1 MQTPSGPTANSRPK
15 RSILDWVEH
24 FGNKLPEPAIIFVIL
39 ACIVIA
45 VAAIGSAAG
54 WKVQPVQPRPVM
66 VEKVGDD
73 GKVVLEADGKP
84 HMVVKYGPDNKPVTE
99 LKEIG
104 KPIEPR
110 SLLTSEGLYWMLSSM
125 IRNFVT
131 LPALGLVFVAMLGI
145 GLAEKFGFFSA
156 LMRSLAFITPKR
168 LLTPAVVLIGANS
181 SVASDAG
188 YIILPP
194 LAAAL
199 YHAVG
204 RHPVAGLAA
213 AFAGVAGGFGGGF
226 FPSGGDGAI
235 TGFAQDAARVVDP
248 TYTVQYV
255 HNLYFKM
262 GSAIVV
268 MFAGWFVTDK
278 IVEPRLLRARAEAE
292 KKARLESAA
301 AKAAAQSGRSAG
313 PAGNEAGDDREV
325 FDETVIASMSL
336 QPREKRGLILAL
348 LSLVAV
354 LGVFAVAVFVP
365 GMPLHGTGV
374 PRLAN
379 DRLPANVPVTVIDD
393 TAMRET
399 PAEKLLW
406 RPSVRRDGDGNV
418 LPADFALASAG
429 KPSLTETPNHRWSQ
443 VLVPLIL
450 FAFLIPGMVY
460 GWCTGTLRSQKDFVD
475 GLFHGIR
482 SIVPVLVLAF
492 FLGQFVNYFAYTR
505 LDTMLAYAGGSVLVR
520 ADLPVPILIIL
531 FILLVVMGDF
541 CLSGMLSKFGVLAPI
556 FIPMFMFVG
565 MSPELTTAAYRI
577 GDSVVNIITPLNSY
591 LLIILVVLQKYKKN
605 AGLGSLISL
614 MLPYSVVFFV
624 IWTAFLLGWYFLG
637 ADLGPDSPLHFVPE
651 H

>member
-1 MQTPSGPTANSRPK
+1 MSTTPRAK
-15 RSILDWVEH
+15 RSVLDWIEVI
-24 FGNKLPEPAIIFVIL
+24 GNKLPEPAIIFVIL
-39 ACIVIA
+39 SCLVIT

-54 WKVQPVQPRPVM
+54 WKVQPVRPQPVM
-66 VEKVGDD
+66 VEKIGDD

-84 HMVVKYGPDNKPVTE
+84 HMVVKYSPDNKPVTE
-99 LKEIG
+99 LKPIG

-110 SLLTSEGLYWMLSSM
+110 SLLTSEGVYWMLSSM

-156 LMRSLAFITPKR
+156 LMRSLALITPKK

-248 TYTVQYV
+248 HYTVQYV

-268 MFAGWFVTDK
+268 MLAGWFVTDR
-278 IVEPRLLRARAEAE
+278 IVEPRLLKAKAQAEAAS
-292 KKARLESAA
+292 KA
-301 AKAAAQSGRSAG
+301 G
-313 PAGNEAGDDREV
+313 GDDVEA
-325 FDETVIASMSL
+325 FDETVISSMSL
-336 QPREKRGLILAL
+336 QPREKRGLTLAL
-348 LSLVAV
+348 VSLVAV
-354 LGVFAVAVFVP
+354 LGIFAAAILVP
-365 GMPLHGTGV
+365 GMPLKGTGI

-379 DRLPANVPVTVIDD
+379 DRLPANVPVAVIDD
-393 TAMRET
+393 ETLKQT
-399 PAEKLLW
+399 PADKVLW
-406 RPSVRRDGDGNV
+406 RPSIERDEDGAV
-418 LPADFALASAG
+418 KPVDFALASAG
-429 KPSLTETPNHRWSQ
+429 KPTLTETPNHRWSQ

-460 GWCTGTLRSQKDFVD
+460 GWCTGTLSSQKDFVD
-475 GLFHGIR
+475 GLFHGIK

-492 FLGQFVNYFAYTR
+492 FLGQFVNYFAYTK
-505 LDTMLAYAGGSVLVR
+505 LDTMLAYAGGSLLVS
-520 ADLPVPILIIL
+520 ADLPVPVLIVL
-531 FILLVVMGDF
+531 FVLLVVLGDF
-541 CLSGMLSKFGVLAPI
+541 ALSGMLSKFGVLAPI

-614 MLPYSVVFFV
+614 MLPYSVVFFIV
-624 IWTAFLLGWYFLG
+624 WTGFLLGWYYFG
-637 ADLGPDSPLHFVPE
+637 ADLGPKSPLHYTPE